1 MALIKAKLINVS
13 KAKPE
18 SVDVMFNPE
27 SYTITTNML
36 YPDISVPGL
45 RSPLIQ
51 FVRGEAQTLAFELFL
66 DQSNTG
72 ESLNVNLQ
80 KIRKFAIIDGD
91 LHAPPVCK
99 FEWGEKWNQQFFQG
113 VIFELSEKFLMFDEG
128 GHILRARVTIKMK
141 RYDPANL
148 QNVELNRQSPDRTK
162 TRAIRSGDRLDLIAA
177 EEYGDPAQ
185 WRFLA
190 AANAIDRPRQLR
202 PGMMIEVP
210 PL

>member
-1 MALIKAKLINVS
+1 MALVKATLKNIS
-13 KAKPE
+13 TSGAQAIP
-18 SVDVMFNPE
+18 VMFNPDN
-27 SYTITTNML
+27 YTITTNML

-51 FVRGEAQTLAFELFL
+51 FVRGEAQTLAVELFL
-66 DQSNTG
+66 DQSQTG
-72 ESLNVNLQ
+72 KSLTEKLDELRTFV
-80 KIRKFAIIDGD
+80 KIDSE
-91 LHAPPVCK
+91 LHAPPICE
-99 FEWGEKWNQQFFQG
+99 FAWGDTSFQG
-113 VIFELSEKFLMFDEG
+113 VMIEFSEKFQMFDAEG
-128 GHILRARVTIKMK
+128 KVLRCRVTIKMK

-148 QNVELNRQSPDRTK
+148 QSTDLNRQSPDRTK

-190 AANAIDRPRQLR
+190 AANAIDRPRQLI
-202 PGMMIEVP
+202 PGTMIEVP

>member
-1 MALIKAKLINVS
+1 MALTKATLADIS
-13 KAKPE
+13 SAKNTPPIE
-18 SVDVMFNPE
+18 VMFNPDT
-27 SYTITTNML
+27 YTITTNML

-45 RSPLIQ
+45 RTPLLQ
-51 FVRGEAQTLAFELFL
+51 FVRGEAQTLAVELFL

-72 ESLNVNLQ
+72 ESLKTKLEA
-80 KIRKFAIIDGD
+80 IRKFVEVEKE
-91 LHAPPVCK
+91 LHAPPVCRFAWGDTK
-99 FEWGEKWNQQFFQG
+99 FDG
-113 VIFELSEKFLMFDEG
+113 VVFEFSEKFQMFSEKG
-128 GHILRARVTIKMK
+128 EILRCRITVKMK

-148 QNVELNRQSPDRTK
+148 QNTDLNRQSPDRTK